1 MDETVVVVD
10 DEADIRFIVRM
21 NLEAEGFHVVEC
33 ANGAEA
39 IEAIRRTKPAVV
51 ICDVMMPGTDGYGVL
66 QAVREEPETAQ
77 TPFIFLTAK
86 ASDTEVWEGWKSGA
100 DYYLTKPFDPDE
112 LIKFMN
118 FVLGGGD
125 AEGPASPGQPPG

>member
-21 NLEAEGFHVVEC
+21 NLEAEGFEVVEC
-33 ANGAEA
+33 ASGVEA
-39 IEAIRRTKPAVV
+39 IDAIRATKPAVV

-66 QAVREEPETAQ
+66 QAVRDEPEIAQ

-118 FVLGGGD
+118 FVLSG
-125 AEGPASPGQPPG
+125 AGPEEPPQP

>member
-1 MDETVVVVD
+1 MGDTVVVVD

-21 NLEAEGFHVVEC
+21 NLEAEGFEVVEC
-33 ANGAEA
+33 PDGAA
-39 IEAIRRTKPAVV
+39 AVEAIRRTRPAVV
-51 ICDVMMPGTDGYGVL
+51 ICDVMMPGMDGYGVL
-66 QAVREEPETAQ
+66 QAIRDEPDLAQ

-112 LIKFMN
+112 LIRFLN
-118 FVLGGGD
+118 FVLSGGGP
-125 AEGPASPGQPPG
+125 EEPPQP